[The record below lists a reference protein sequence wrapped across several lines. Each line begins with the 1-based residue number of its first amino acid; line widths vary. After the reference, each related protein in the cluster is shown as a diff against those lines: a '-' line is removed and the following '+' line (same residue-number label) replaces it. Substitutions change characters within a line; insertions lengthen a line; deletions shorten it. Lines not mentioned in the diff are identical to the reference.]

1 MNESRQISGD
11 AGRSSGVDLSDLSFW
26 RGKSVFL
33 TGHTGFKGSWLS
45 LLLSSSGA
53 KVHGYSLTPPTTPS
67 LFVEAKVDT
76 KIESSSIGDIRD
88 RATVLKAMEASAS
101 EVVFHLAAQPMVL
114 SSYEDPFETYDTNV
128 SGTVSVLD
136 AARKVPSVRAIV
148 VITTDKC
155 YENNEWEW
163 PYRENDSLGGYD
175 PYSNSKACCELVVQ
189 SFRKSFFHD
198 TARNGRVVGIASAR
212 AGNIIG
218 GGDWGVYR
226 LLPDFFRAYERKE
239 SLTIRNPDAVRP
251 WQHVLEPLM
260 GYLMLGQALCHRPI
274 EYSSGFNFGPDES
287 LVKKVGDVLSALQ
300 AHALQKVGVVYD
312 TSESQR
318 HEAKLLR
325 LDCSKAKSQ
334 LGWQPRLT
342 FDQSIKRTLDWYE
355 RWMAGESADD
365 IVCEQIEGYLC
376 LQRQPRLG

>member
-1 MNESRQISGD
+1 MNESRRISDYVGNV
-11 AGRSSGVDLSDLSFW
+11 SGIDLSDLSFW

-45 LLLSSSGA
+45 LLLSSLGA

-76 KIESSSIGDIRD
+76 KIASSSIGDIRD
-88 RATVLKAMEASAS
+88 RAMVLKAIEASAS

-114 SSYEDPFETYDTNV
+114 SSYEDPFETYDTNIL
-128 SGTVSVLD
+128 GTVSVLD
-136 AARKVPSVRAIV
+136 AARKVSSVRAIV

-163 PYRENDSLGGYD
+163 SYRENDTLGGHD

-198 TARNGRVVGIASAR
+198 VGRNGRIVGIASAR

-226 LLPDFFRAYERKE
+226 LRPDFFRAYERKE
-239 SLTIRNPDAVRP
+239 SLTVRNPDSVRP

-260 GYLMLGQALCHRPI
+260 GYLMLGQAVYHKPI
-274 EYSSGFNFGPDES
+274 KYSSGFNFGPDEP
-287 LVKKVGDVLSALQ
+287 LVKKVDDVLSTLQ
-300 AHALQKVGVVYD
+300 AHARQKVSVVYD
-312 TSESQR
+312 RSDNKR

-325 LDCSKAKSQ
+325 LDCSKAKNQ
-334 LGWQPRLT
+334 LGWQPRLN
-342 FDQSIKRTLDWYE
+342 FADSIKHTLDWYE
-355 RWMAGESADD
+355 RWMAGEPAQD
-365 IVCEQIEGYLC
+365 IVREQIEGYVSLWRC
-376 LQRQPRLG
+376 HS

>member
-1 MNESRQISGD
+1 MSASKEVGGN
-11 AGRSSGVDLSDLSFW
+11 AGSSSPIDLSFW
-26 RGKSVFL
+26 KGRRVFI

-45 LLLSSSGA
+45 LLLSSLGA

-67 LFVEAKVDT
+67 LFAEAQVDT
-76 KIESSSIGDIRD
+76 QIESSSIGDIRD
-88 RATVLKAMEASAS
+88 RSSVLKAIEASQP
-101 EVVFHLAAQPMVL
+101 EVLFHLAAQPMVL
-114 SSYEDPFETYDTNV
+114 SSYEDPFETYDINV

-136 AARKVPSVRAIV
+136 AARKVSSIRSIV

-163 PYRENDSLGGYD
+163 PYRENDTLGGHD

-198 TARNGRVVGIASAR
+198 VARNGRVVGIASAR

-226 LLPDFFRAYERKE
+226 LLPDFFKAYERKE

-260 GYLMLGQALCHRPI
+260 GYLVLGQAVFHDPAR
-274 EYSSGFNFGPDES
+274 YSSGFNFGPDES
-287 LVKKVGDVLSALQ
+287 LVKRVDDVLSALQ
-300 AHALQKVGVVYD
+300 ANARHKVSVVYD
-312 TSESQR
+312 RSDNKR

-325 LDCSKAKSQ
+325 LDCAKAKNE
-334 LGWQPRLT
+334 LGWRPQLT
-342 FDQSIKRTLDWYE
+342 FEDSIKSTLDWYE
-355 RWMAGESADD
+355 RWMAGEPAQD
-365 IVCEQIEGYLC
+365 IVREQIEGYVSLW
-376 LQRQPRLG
+376 R